1 MVLVETVDIAK
12 IIKIG
17 SLHASRKLSFC
28 DLFYQIFKVH
38 DESYN
43 IEQHRA
49 TRMFCMQLDHFLI
62 SERDRG
68 F

>member
-43 IEQHRA
+43 IEPQECFA
-49 TRMFCMQLDHFLI
+49 CNLTIF
-62 SERDRG
+62 
-68 F
+68 